1 MHIDYSNL
9 CEAEEFNC
17 QCPSSLFNAVPYHDV
32 VMDASINEE
41 NSVVSDSDL
50 SQHDLPFV
58 SDVVSQMV
66 FVQFTTMFTACCQRC
81 QKLHSG
87 FTRVVLRLLFYVVV
101 KPG

>member
-9 CEAEEFNC
+9 CEAEEFNW

-58 SDVVSQMV
+58 SDVVSV
-66 FVQFTTMFTACCQRC
+66 SSNGIRSIHHNV
-81 QKLHSG
+81 HG
-87 FTRVVLRLLFYVVV
+87 LLS
-101 KPG
+101 KMPKIT